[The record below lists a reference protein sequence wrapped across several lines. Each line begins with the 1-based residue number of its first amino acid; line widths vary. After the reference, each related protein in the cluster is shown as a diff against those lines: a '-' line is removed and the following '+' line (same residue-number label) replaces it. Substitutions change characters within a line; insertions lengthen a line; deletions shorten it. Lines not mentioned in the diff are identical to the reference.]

1 MDLETIRPLIEH
13 YQGLKYTINITKMHS
28 IQLLLAILWIKVVFA
43 QQEPY
48 STWIAD
54 SMIAISITPTRY
66 YTQATF
72 YRGVEFVYNKTQDS
86 KYSSFLISQLDA
98 VLTSN
103 GSFVDWDYASHQ
115 LDNIRVGETLLFLYG
130 ATGNIRYKNA
140 ADFLR
145 DQINQQKRTVS
156 GGFWHKDP
164 NYPNQ
169 MWLDG
174 LFMAEPFYAQ
184 YTSMFEPDN
193 ATAWD
198 DIVHQFDLIEF
209 HCPNQQTG
217 LLYHGYDESFVAVWA
232 NNVTGASPHVWDR
245 AVGWYFMALVDV
257 LDWLPQSHPGHSR
270 LLSYFT
276 KLAVALKRNWDTQGG
291 WWLVMEAPY
300 PGMAGNYIESS
311 GTAMFIYGF
320 LKGMRE
326 GYLDKSSYYQIA
338 TRAYDAMVEKF
349 MGRNETTGMLTW
361 EGTVNVGSLSGNAS
375 YEVSHGVFPVQY

>member
-1 MDLETIRPLIEH
+1 
-13 YQGLKYTINITKMHS
+13 MHS
-28 IQLLLAILWIKVVFA
+28 IQLLLAIFWINVVFA
-43 QQEPY
+43 EHELY
-48 STWIAD
+48 STWMVD
-54 SMIAISITPTRY
+54 SMIAIGITPTRY

-72 YRGVEFVYNKTQDS
+72 YRGVELVYNKTQDTR
-86 KYSSFLISQLDA
+86 YSSFLTSQLDA

-103 GSFVDWDYASHQ
+103 GSFVDWDYTSHQ

-130 ATGNIRYKNA
+130 ATGDVKYKNA

-145 DQINQQKRTVS
+145 HQINQQKRTVS

-217 LLYHGYDESFVAVWA
+217 LRYHGYDESFAAVWA

-257 LDWLPQSHPGHSR
+257 LDWLPESHPGHSR
-270 LLSYFT
+270 LLKYFT
-276 KLAVALKRNWDTQGG
+276 KLAMGLKRNWDSQGG
-291 WWLVMEAPY
+291 WWLVMDAPY

-320 LKGMRE
+320 LKGIRE
-326 GYLDKSSYYQIA
+326 GYLDKNSYDEIA
-338 TRAYDAMVEKF
+338 KRAYDAMVEKF
-349 MGRNETTGMLTW
+349 VGRNKTTAMLTW

-375 YEVSHGVFPVQY
+375 YEVSHFSFVFPLPFHSKS